1 MVFLYRLCCFLGM
14 HFPLKLN
21 YFIARRIADIH
32 YLFKKKIRGWV
43 KSNVKQVLTFR
54 EQFGEKPPNRYL
66 LKKYVKEV
74 FYNFAMHATE
84 FAFLP
89 KINKNNL
96 EKFVTIK
103 GRQYLKEAFNYGKG
117 VISISAHLGN
127 WELGAVVTSLLGYPM
142 NAIALPHKARRADR
156 IFVERREHQGI
167 KVIPWGGGMKKV
179 IQVLKR
185 NEIVALLGDRLVGE
199 RGIEIEFFGKK
210 TRLPKGP
217 AALALK
223 MNCPIVPGFLTRIKG
238 GKFLLTFE
246 PAILPTI
253 TGNKEKDLERLAR
266 QALGAVEKHISAHLS
281 QWLNFQAIWK

>member
-185 NEIVALLGDRLVGE
+185 NE
-199 RGIEIEFFGKK
+199 
-210 TRLPKGP
+210 
-217 AALALK
+217 
-223 MNCPIVPGFLTRIKG
+223 
-238 GKFLLTFE
+238 
-246 PAILPTI
+246 
-253 TGNKEKDLERLAR
+253 
-266 QALGAVEKHISAHLS
+266 
-281 QWLNFQAIWK
+281 